1 MGQTKLTD
9 SQIHDL
15 VIVEKFSA
23 VLSLTGTTL
32 IITSFLSIKS
42 FRKLSSTLIFY
53 ASFSNVLSNV
63 AHLVGVS
70 GIHAGRNSVLCQGQG
85 FLQQSFMP
93 ADVLW
98 SLAMAINVYL
108 ALFHHYDAASL
119 MKLNRIYLIVCYGLP
134 FVPAFVCL
142 FISSKHRG
150 KIYGDATLW
159 CWISTEWGTLRI
171 TTFYGPIWIAMLT
184 TIIIYILVGNMI
196 FKKHRE
202 LRSLSYGEGHLSG
215 RNNQPFSGRKT
226 TEVQI
231 SSSTQQGRGHY
242 GSSANNNLPPPDTA
256 ARINQY
262 SITISSLPP
271 DQESQH
277 PRPSPIPQ
285 AAADNRFR
293 IGGVDNLTWAYTKCA
308 ALFAASLLI
317 TWVPSSA
324 NRVYSLV
331 AVGTVSYP
339 LAALS
344 AFVLPLQGFWNS
356 IIYFTTSRAACKE
369 AWNSRPRMRRNS
381 RPGMRG
387 NKSHIRLSSVGSKH
401 QGTESMIELST
412 NKPSRSS

>member
-1 MGQTKLTD
+1 MSQTKLTD

-63 AHLVGVS
+63 AHLVGVA
-70 GIHAGRNSVLCQGQG
+70 GIHAGRDSVLCQGQA

-108 ALFHHYDAASL
+108 ALFHHYDASSL
-119 MKLNRIYLIVCYGLP
+119 MKLNRKYIIVCYGLP
-134 FVPAFVCL
+134 FIPAFACL
-142 FISSKHRG
+142 FIGSKHRG

-159 CWISTEWGTLRI
+159 CWISTDWATLRI
-171 TTFYGPIWIAMLT
+171 TTFYAPIWVAMLT

-196 FKKHRE
+196 FKKRRE
-202 LRSLSYGEGHLSG
+202 LRSLSYGDQSLNG
-215 RNNQPFSGRKT
+215 RNNQPFRGTKT

-231 SSSTQQGRGHY
+231 SSSTQQGRGPY
-242 GSSANNNLPPPDTA
+242 GSSAFNNIPPPDTA
-256 ARINQY
+256 ARINHY
-262 SITISSLPP
+262 SISISSLPP
-271 DQESQH
+271 SQEGQH
-277 PRPSPIPQ
+277 TTSSPIQ
-285 AAADNRFR
+285 AADNSFR
-293 IGGVDNLTWAYTKCA
+293 LGGVDNVTWAYTKCA

-369 AWNSRPRMRRNS
+369 AWNSRPRMRWISKPRMV
-381 RPGMRG
+381 R
-387 NKSHIRLSSVGSKH
+387 NKSRIRLGSVGSKDR
-401 QGTESMIELST
+401 GTESMIELST
-412 NKPSRSS
+412 NKPSSSS